1 MTTLEQK
8 QAEIEKAMKIAE
20 QQRRSTKKYEAKL
33 REDPE
38 KLEKR
43 REKQREYQRAFRERN
58 RELCNERSR
67 NAYHQ
72 KMYKGFVNEE

>member
-1 MTTLEQK
+1 LQNSK
-8 QAEIEKAMKIAE
+8 GGQLK
-20 QQRRSTKKYEAKL
+20 S